1 MYKKPER
8 IYSAPSIRSYQ
19 ANFSLFVKT
28 KPEISVPRG
37 NGVSFH
43 VEYPLDRIGRT
54 NSMKS
59 IRHLK
64 LCVLLLLLIIFIGV
78 TGYMTIE
85 HWGFL
90 DALYMT
96 VTTFTTVGYSE
107 VHKVSDS
114 GRMFTIFFIIIGVM
128 YFLYIAG
135 VIVQFMVEGQIRTI
149 LGRRSLDKKIDRL
162 KNHYIVCGYG
172 RIGKTLCTMLKR
184 KAVDLVVIEKN
195 QDLIPVMVEDKT
207 IYISGD
213 AGDETNLIKAGIRH
227 AKGLIAVLATDTD
240 NVFLVLTARQL
251 NPDLYIMAN
260 ASHNESKPKL
270 LAAGANRVE
279 LPYDMGA
286 VSMAQR
292 IIRPTVTNF
301 LNLAL
306 AQKRK
311 DIQMEEIPVSPS
323 SELVNVMLK
332 DSGIRQQFNLI
343 IIAIKKSDDSMLFN
357 PSFEAVIESGDTV
370 IAVGQEENL
379 KKLEK
384 ILNPTDR

>member
-1 MYKKPER
+1 
-8 IYSAPSIRSYQ
+8 
-19 ANFSLFVKT
+19 
-28 KPEISVPRG
+28 
-37 NGVSFH
+37 
-43 VEYPLDRIGRT
+43 
-54 NSMKS
+54 MKS

-64 LCVLLLLLIIFIGV
+64 LCILLLILLILLGV
-78 TGYMTIE
+78 SGYMTIE
-85 HWGFL
+85 EWDFL

-96 VTTFTTVGYSE
+96 VTTLTTVGYGE
-107 VHKVSDS
+107 VHEVSNL
-114 GRMFTIFFIIIGVM
+114 GRIFTIVFIIIGVV

-135 VIVQFMVEGQIRTI
+135 AVVQFMVEGQIRTI

-172 RIGKTLCTMLKR
+172 RIGKTLCTMLQR
-184 KAVDLVVIEKN
+184 KAVDLVVIEKDI
-195 QDLIPVMVEDKT
+195 DLIPVMVENK
-207 IYISGD
+207 IFYISGD
-213 AGDETNLIKAGIRH
+213 AGDETNLIRAGIRR

-260 ASHNESKPKL
+260 ASRNESKPKL

-301 LNLAL
+301 LDLAF

-323 SELVNVMLK
+323 SKLANVMLR

-343 IIAIKKSDDSMLFN
+343 IIAVKKSDDSMLFN

-379 KKLEK
+379 KELEK
-384 ILNPTDR
+384 ILNPI

>member
-1 MYKKPER
+1 MSIER
-8 IYSAPSIRSYQ
+8 W
-19 ANFSLFVKT
+19 
-28 KPEISVPRG
+28 
-37 NGVSFH
+37 
-43 VEYPLDRIGRT
+43 D
-54 NSMKS
+54 
-59 IRHLK
+59 
-64 LCVLLLLLIIFIGV
+64 
-78 TGYMTIE
+78 
-85 HWGFL
+85 FL
-90 DALYMT
+90 DALYMA
-96 VTTFTTVGYSE
+96 VTTLTTVGYNE
-107 VHKVSDS
+107 VHELTNP
-114 GRMFTIFFIIIGVM
+114 GRIFTIFFIIIGVV

-135 VIVQFMVEGQIRTI
+135 AVVQFMVEGQIRTI

-162 KNHYIVCGYG
+162 KNHYVVCGYG

-184 KAVDLVVIEKN
+184 KAVDLVVIEKDK
-195 QDLIPVMVEDKT
+195 DLIPVMVENKVF
-207 IYISGD
+207 YISGD

-251 NPDLYIMAN
+251 NPDIFIMAN

-270 LAAGANRVE
+270 IAAGANRVE

-301 LNLAL
+301 LNLAF

-323 SELVNVMLK
+323 SELVTVMLK
-332 DSGIRQQFNLI
+332 DSGIRQRFNLI

-370 IAVGQEENL
+370 IAVGEEENL

-384 ILNPTDR
+384 ILNPSAR

>member
-1 MYKKPER
+1 
-8 IYSAPSIRSYQ
+8 
-19 ANFSLFVKT
+19 
-28 KPEISVPRG
+28 
-37 NGVSFH
+37 
-43 VEYPLDRIGRT
+43 
-54 NSMKS
+54 MKS

-64 LCVLLLLLIIFIGV
+64 LCILLLILLILLGV
-78 TGYMTIE
+78 SGYMTIE
-85 HWGFL
+85 EWDFL

-96 VTTFTTVGYSE
+96 VTTLTTVGYGE
-107 VHKVSDS
+107 VHEVSNL
-114 GRMFTIFFIIIGVM
+114 GRIFTIVFIIIGVV

-135 VIVQFMVEGQIRTI
+135 AVVQFMVEGQIRTI

-184 KAVDLVVIEKN
+184 KAVDLVVIEKDI
-195 QDLIPVMVEDKT
+195 DLIPVMVENK
-207 IYISGD
+207 IFYISGD
-213 AGDETNLIKAGIRH
+213 AGDETNLIRAGIRR

-260 ASHNESKPKL
+260 ASRNESKPKL

-301 LNLAL
+301 LDLAF

-323 SELVNVMLK
+323 SKLANVMLK

-343 IIAIKKSDDSMLFN
+343 IIAVKKSDDSMLFN

-379 KKLEK
+379 KELEK
-384 ILNPTDR
+384 ILNPI

>member
-1 MYKKPER
+1 
-8 IYSAPSIRSYQ
+8 
-19 ANFSLFVKT
+19 
-28 KPEISVPRG
+28 
-37 NGVSFH
+37 
-43 VEYPLDRIGRT
+43 
-54 NSMKS
+54 MKS
-59 IRHLK
+59 IRQLK
-64 LCVLLLLLIIFIGV
+64 LCVLLLLLIILIGV

-107 VHKVSDS
+107 VHKVSDL

-172 RIGKTLCTMLKR
+172 RIGKTLCTMLKK
-184 KAVDLVVIEKN
+184 KAVDLVVIEKD
-195 QDLIPVMVEDKT
+195 QDLIPVMVEDK
-207 IYISGD
+207 IFYISGD
-213 AGDETNLIKAGIRH
+213 AGDETNLIKAGIQH

-260 ASHNESKPKL
+260 ASRNESKPKL

-301 LNLAL
+301 LSLAL
-306 AQKRK
+306 AQRRK

-332 DSGIRQQFNLI
+332 DSGIRQRYNLI
-343 IIAIKKSDDSMLFN
+343 IIAVKKSDDSMLFN

-370 IAVGQEENL
+370 IAVGEEENL

-384 ILNPTDR
+384 ILNPTNR

>member
-1 MYKKPER
+1 M
-8 IYSAPSIRSYQ
+8 ILVI
-19 ANFSLFVKT
+19 LL
-28 KPEISVPRG
+28 
-37 NGVSFH
+37 GVS
-43 VEYPLDRIGRT
+43 
-54 NSMKS
+54 
-59 IRHLK
+59 
-64 LCVLLLLLIIFIGV
+64 
-78 TGYMTIE
+78 GYMSIE
-85 HWGFL
+85 DWDFL
-90 DALYMT
+90 DALYMA
-96 VTTFTTVGYSE
+96 VTTLTTVGYSE
-107 VHKVSDS
+107 VHELSTL
-114 GRMFTIFFIIIGVM
+114 GRIFTIFFIIIGVV

-135 VIVQFMVEGQIRTI
+135 AVVQFMVEGQIRTI

-172 RIGKTLCTMLKR
+172 RIGKTLCTILKR
-184 KAVDLVVIEKN
+184 KAVDLVVIEKDK
-195 QDLIPVMVEDKT
+195 DLIPVMVENK
-207 IYISGD
+207 IFYISGD
-213 AGDETNLIKAGIRH
+213 AGDEANLIKAGIRH

-251 NPDLYIMAN
+251 NPDIYIMAN

-270 LAAGANRVE
+270 IAAGANRVE

-301 LNLAL
+301 LNLAF

-332 DSGIRQQFNLI
+332 DSGIRQRFNLI

-370 IAVGQEENL
+370 IAVGEEENL

-384 ILNPTDR
+384 ILNPFVR

>member
-1 MYKKPER
+1 
-8 IYSAPSIRSYQ
+8 
-19 ANFSLFVKT
+19 
-28 KPEISVPRG
+28 
-37 NGVSFH
+37 
-43 VEYPLDRIGRT
+43 
-54 NSMKS
+54 MKS

-64 LCVLLLLLIIFIGV
+64 FCILLLILVILLGV
-78 TGYMTIE
+78 SGYMSIE
-85 HWGFL
+85 HWDFL
-90 DALYMT
+90 DALYMA
-96 VTTFTTVGYSE
+96 VTTLTTVGYSE
-107 VHKVSDS
+107 VHELTNP
-114 GRMFTIFFIIIGVM
+114 GRIFTIFFIIIGVV

-135 VIVQFMVEGQIRTI
+135 AVVQFMVEGQIRTI

-195 QDLIPVMVEDKT
+195 KDLIPVMVENKVF
-207 IYISGD
+207 YISGD
-213 AGDETNLIKAGIRH
+213 AGDETNLIRAGIRH

-251 NPDLYIMAN
+251 NPDIYIMAN

-270 LAAGANRVE
+270 IAAGANRVE

-301 LNLAL
+301 LNLAF

-323 SELVNVMLK
+323 SELVSIMLK
-332 DSGIRQQFNLI
+332 DSGIRQRFNLI

-370 IAVGQEENL
+370 IAVGEEENL

-384 ILNPTDR
+384 ILNPFVR

>member
-1 MYKKPER
+1 
-8 IYSAPSIRSYQ
+8 
-19 ANFSLFVKT
+19 
-28 KPEISVPRG
+28 
-37 NGVSFH
+37 
-43 VEYPLDRIGRT
+43 
-54 NSMKS
+54 MKS

-64 LCVLLLLLIIFIGV
+64 YCILLLILVIFLGV
-78 TGYMTIE
+78 GGYMSIE
-85 HWGFL
+85 GWNFL
-90 DALYMT
+90 DALYMA
-96 VTTFTTVGYSE
+96 VTTLTTVGYSE
-107 VHKVSDS
+107 VHEVSDP
-114 GRMFTIFFIIIGVM
+114 GRIFTIFFIIIGVV
-128 YFLYIAG
+128 YFLYMAG
-135 VIVQFMVEGQIRTI
+135 AVVQFMVEGQIRTI

-172 RIGKTLCTMLKR
+172 RIGKTLCTMLKK
-184 KAVDLVVIEKN
+184 KAVDLVVIEKDK
-195 QDLIPVMVEDKT
+195 DLIPVMVENK
-207 IYISGD
+207 IFYISGD

-251 NPDLYIMAN
+251 NPDIYIMAN

-270 LAAGANRVE
+270 IAAGANRVE

-301 LNLAL
+301 LNLAF

-323 SELVNVMLK
+323 SGLVNVMLK
-332 DSGIRQQFNLI
+332 DSGIRQRFNLI

-370 IAVGQEENL
+370 IAVGEEENL
-379 KKLEK
+379 KNLEK
-384 ILNPTDR
+384 ILNPSVR

>member
-1 MYKKPER
+1 
-8 IYSAPSIRSYQ
+8 
-19 ANFSLFVKT
+19 
-28 KPEISVPRG
+28 
-37 NGVSFH
+37 
-43 VEYPLDRIGRT
+43 
-54 NSMKS
+54 
-59 IRHLK
+59 
-64 LCVLLLLLIIFIGV
+64 
-78 TGYMTIE
+78 MTIE
-85 HWGFL
+85 DWDFL

-96 VTTFTTVGYSE
+96 VTTLTTVGYGE
-107 VHKVSDS
+107 VHEVSNL
-114 GRMFTIFFIIIGVM
+114 GRIFTILFIIIGVV

-135 VIVQFMVEGQIRTI
+135 AVVQFMVEGQIRTI

-162 KNHYIVCGYG
+162 KNHYIICGYG

-184 KAVDLVVIEKN
+184 KAVDLVVIEK
-195 QDLIPVMVEDKT
+195 DKDIIPIMVENK
-207 IYISGD
+207 IFYISGD

-260 ASHNESKPKL
+260 ASRNESKPKL

-311 DIQMEEIPVSPS
+311 DIQMEEIPVGPS

-343 IIAIKKSDDSMLFN
+343 IIAVKKPDDSMLFN

-384 ILNPTDR
+384 ILNPTNR

>member
-1 MYKKPER
+1 
-8 IYSAPSIRSYQ
+8 
-19 ANFSLFVKT
+19 
-28 KPEISVPRG
+28 
-37 NGVSFH
+37 
-43 VEYPLDRIGRT
+43 
-54 NSMKS
+54 MKS

-64 LCVLLLLLIIFIGV
+64 LCVLLLILVIFLGV
-78 TGYMTIE
+78 SGYMTIE
-85 HWGFL
+85 DWDFL

-96 VTTFTTVGYSE
+96 VTTLTTVGYGE
-107 VHKVSDS
+107 VHEVSNL
-114 GRMFTIFFIIIGVM
+114 GRIFTILFIIIGVV

-135 VIVQFMVEGQIRTI
+135 AVVQFMVEGQIRTI

-172 RIGKTLCTMLKR
+172 RIGKTLCTILKR
-184 KAVDLVVIEKN
+184 KAVDLVVIEKD
-195 QDLIPVMVEDKT
+195 QDVIPDMVEDK
-207 IYISGD
+207 IFYISGD

-251 NPDLYIMAN
+251 NPDIYIMAN
-260 ASHNESKPKL
+260 ASRNESKPKL

-311 DIQMEEIPVSPS
+311 DIQMEEIPVSSS

-343 IIAIKKSDDSMLFN
+343 IIAVKKSDDSMLFN

-384 ILNPTDR
+384 ILNPTNR

>member
-1 MYKKPER
+1 
-8 IYSAPSIRSYQ
+8 
-19 ANFSLFVKT
+19 
-28 KPEISVPRG
+28 
-37 NGVSFH
+37 
-43 VEYPLDRIGRT
+43 
-54 NSMKS
+54 MKS

-64 LCVLLLLLIIFIGV
+64 LCVLLLILVILLGV
-78 TGYMTIE
+78 CGYMTIE
-85 HWGFL
+85 DWDFL

-96 VTTFTTVGYSE
+96 VTTLTTVGYGE
-107 VHKVSDS
+107 VHEVSNL
-114 GRMFTIFFIIIGVM
+114 GRIFTILFIIIGVV

-135 VIVQFMVEGQIRTI
+135 AVVQFTVEGQIRTI

-172 RIGKTLCTMLKR
+172 RIGKTLCTILKR
-184 KAVDLVVIEKN
+184 KAVDLVVIEKD
-195 QDLIPVMVEDKT
+195 QDVIPVMVEDK
-207 IYISGD
+207 IFYISGD
-213 AGDETNLIKAGIRH
+213 AGDEANLIKAGIQH

-251 NPDLYIMAN
+251 NPDIYIMAN
-260 ASHNESKPKL
+260 ASRNESKPKL

-301 LNLAL
+301 LNLAF

-311 DIQMEEIPVSPS
+311 DIQMEEIPVSSS

-343 IIAIKKSDDSMLFN
+343 IIAVKKSDDSMLFN

-379 KKLEK
+379 KELEK
-384 ILNPTDR
+384 ILNPTNR

>member
-1 MYKKPER
+1 
-8 IYSAPSIRSYQ
+8 
-19 ANFSLFVKT
+19 
-28 KPEISVPRG
+28 
-37 NGVSFH
+37 
-43 VEYPLDRIGRT
+43 
-54 NSMKS
+54 MKS

-64 LCVLLLLLIIFIGV
+64 FCVLLLILVILLGV
-78 TGYMTIE
+78 SGYMTIE
-85 HWGFL
+85 DWDFL

-96 VTTFTTVGYSE
+96 VTTLTTVGYGE
-107 VHKVSDS
+107 VHEVSNL
-114 GRMFTIFFIIIGVM
+114 GRIFTILFIIIGVV

-135 VIVQFMVEGQIRTI
+135 AVVQFMVEGQIRTL

-172 RIGKTLCTMLKR
+172 RIGKRLCTILKR
-184 KAVDLVVIEKN
+184 KAVDLVVIEKD
-195 QDLIPVMVEDKT
+195 QDLIPVMVEDK
-207 IYISGD
+207 IFYISGD
-213 AGDETNLIKAGIRH
+213 AGDESNLIKAGIQH

-301 LNLAL
+301 LNLAF

-323 SELVNVMLK
+323 SELVKVMLK

-343 IIAIKKSDDSMLFN
+343 IIAVKKSDDSMLFN

-384 ILNPTDR
+384 ILNPTIR

>member
-1 MYKKPER
+1 
-8 IYSAPSIRSYQ
+8 
-19 ANFSLFVKT
+19 
-28 KPEISVPRG
+28 
-37 NGVSFH
+37 
-43 VEYPLDRIGRT
+43 
-54 NSMKS
+54 MKS

-64 LCVLLLLLIIFIGV
+64 LCVLLLILVILLGV
-78 TGYMTIE
+78 CGYMTIE
-85 HWGFL
+85 DWDFL

-96 VTTFTTVGYSE
+96 VTTLTTVGYGE
-107 VHKVSDS
+107 VHEVSNL
-114 GRMFTIFFIIIGVM
+114 GRIFTILFIIIGVV

-135 VIVQFMVEGQIRTI
+135 AVVQFTVEGQIRTI

-172 RIGKTLCTMLKR
+172 RIGKTLCTILKR
-184 KAVDLVVIEKN
+184 KAVDLVVIEKD
-195 QDLIPVMVEDKT
+195 QDVIPVMVEDK
-207 IYISGD
+207 IFYISGD

-251 NPDLYIMAN
+251 NPDIYIMAN
-260 ASHNESKPKL
+260 ASRNESKPKL

-301 LNLAL
+301 LNLAF

-311 DIQMEEIPVSPS
+311 DIQMEEIPVSSS

-343 IIAIKKSDDSMLFN
+343 IIAVKKSDDSMLFN

-384 ILNPTDR
+384 ILNPTNR

>member
-1 MYKKPER
+1 
-8 IYSAPSIRSYQ
+8 
-19 ANFSLFVKT
+19 
-28 KPEISVPRG
+28 
-37 NGVSFH
+37 
-43 VEYPLDRIGRT
+43 
-54 NSMKS
+54 MKS

-64 LCVLLLLLIIFIGV
+64 YCILLLILVIFLGV
-78 TGYMTIE
+78 GGYMSIE
-85 HWGFL
+85 GWNFL
-90 DALYMT
+90 DALYMA
-96 VTTFTTVGYSE
+96 VTTLTTVGYSE
-107 VHKVSDS
+107 VHEVSDS
-114 GRMFTIFFIIIGVM
+114 GRIFTIFFIIIGVV
-128 YFLYIAG
+128 YFLYMAG
-135 VIVQFMVEGQIRTI
+135 AVVQFMVEGQIRTI

-172 RIGKTLCTMLKR
+172 RIGKTLCTMLKK
-184 KAVDLVVIEKN
+184 KAVDLVVIEKDK
-195 QDLIPVMVEDKT
+195 DLIPVMVENK
-207 IYISGD
+207 IFYISGD

-251 NPDLYIMAN
+251 NPDIYIMAN

-270 LAAGANRVE
+270 IAAGANRVE

-301 LNLAL
+301 LNLAF

-323 SELVNVMLK
+323 SGLVNVMLK
-332 DSGIRQQFNLI
+332 DSGIRQRFNLI

-370 IAVGQEENL
+370 IAVGEEENL
-379 KKLEK
+379 KNLEK
-384 ILNPTDR
+384 ILNPSVR

>member
-1 MYKKPER
+1 
-8 IYSAPSIRSYQ
+8 
-19 ANFSLFVKT
+19 
-28 KPEISVPRG
+28 
-37 NGVSFH
+37 
-43 VEYPLDRIGRT
+43 
-54 NSMKS
+54 MKS

-64 LCVLLLLLIIFIGV
+64 LCILLLILIIMLGV

-85 HWGFL
+85 NWDFL

-96 VTTFTTVGYSE
+96 VITLTTVGYGE
-107 VHKVSDS
+107 VHEMNSS
-114 GRMFTIFFIIIGVM
+114 GRVFTILFIAIGVV

-135 VIVQFMVEGQIRTI
+135 AVVQFMIEGQIKT
-149 LGRRSLDKKIDRL
+149 LMGRRSLDKKINRL
-162 KNHYIVCGYG
+162 RNHYIVCGYG
-172 RIGKTLCTMLKR
+172 RIGRILCRMLSR
-184 KAVDLVVIEKN
+184 KPVDLVVIEKN
-195 QDLIPVMVEDKT
+195 PELVPLLDTDK
-207 IYISGD
+207 ILYVPGD
-213 AGDETNLIKAGIRH
+213 AEDETNLLKAGIKR

-260 ASHNESKPKL
+260 ASHNDSKPKL

-301 LNLAL
+301 LDFAFT
-306 AQKRK
+306 QERK

-323 SELVNVMLK
+323 SNLTHVMLK

-343 IIAIKKSDDSMLFN
+343 IIAVKKSDGTMRFN
-357 PSFEAVIESGDTV
+357 PSFETVIEGGDTV
-370 IAVGQEENL
+370 IAVGQERNL
-379 KKLEK
+379 HELEK
-384 ILNPTDR
+384 ILNP

>member
-1 MYKKPER
+1 
-8 IYSAPSIRSYQ
+8 
-19 ANFSLFVKT
+19 
-28 KPEISVPRG
+28 
-37 NGVSFH
+37 
-43 VEYPLDRIGRT
+43 
-54 NSMKS
+54 MKS

-64 LCVLLLLLIIFIGV
+64 LCILLLILVILLGV
-78 TGYMTIE
+78 CGYMTIE
-85 HWGFL
+85 DWDFL

-96 VTTFTTVGYSE
+96 VTTLTTVGYGE
-107 VHKVSDS
+107 VHEVSNL
-114 GRMFTIFFIIIGVM
+114 GRIFTILFIIIGVV

-135 VIVQFMVEGQIRTI
+135 AVVQFTVEGQIRTI

-172 RIGKTLCTMLKR
+172 RIGKTLCTILKR
-184 KAVDLVVIEKN
+184 KAVDLVVIEK
-195 QDLIPVMVEDKT
+195 DKDIIPIMVENK
-207 IYISGD
+207 IFYISGD

-251 NPDLYIMAN
+251 NPDIYIMAN
-260 ASHNESKPKL
+260 ASRNESKPKL

-301 LNLAL
+301 LNLAF

-311 DIQMEEIPVSPS
+311 DIQMEEIPVSSS

-343 IIAIKKSDDSMLFN
+343 IIAVKKSDDSMLFN

-379 KKLEK
+379 KELEK
-384 ILNPTDR
+384 ILNPTSR

>member
-1 MYKKPER
+1 
-8 IYSAPSIRSYQ
+8 
-19 ANFSLFVKT
+19 
-28 KPEISVPRG
+28 
-37 NGVSFH
+37 
-43 VEYPLDRIGRT
+43 
-54 NSMKS
+54 MKS
-59 IRHLK
+59 IRQLK
-64 LCVLLLLLIIFIGV
+64 LCVLLLLLIILIGV

-107 VHKVSDS
+107 VHEVSDL

-184 KAVDLVVIEKN
+184 KAVDLVVIEKD
-195 QDLIPVMVEDKT
+195 QDLIPVMVEDK
-207 IYISGD
+207 IFYISGD
-213 AGDETNLIKAGIRH
+213 AGDESNLITAGIQH

-260 ASHNESKPKL
+260 ASRNESKPKL

-301 LNLAL
+301 LDLAF

-311 DIQMEEIPVSPS
+311 DIQMEEIPVSLS
-323 SELVNVMLK
+323 SKLVNVMLK

>member
-1 MYKKPER
+1 
-8 IYSAPSIRSYQ
+8 
-19 ANFSLFVKT
+19 
-28 KPEISVPRG
+28 
-37 NGVSFH
+37 
-43 VEYPLDRIGRT
+43 
-54 NSMKS
+54 MKS

-64 LCVLLLLLIIFIGV
+64 LCILLLILVILLGV
-78 TGYMTIE
+78 SGYMTIE
-85 HWGFL
+85 KWDFL
-90 DALYMT
+90 DALYMS
-96 VTTFTTVGYSE
+96 VTTLTTVGYGE
-107 VHKVSDS
+107 VHELSNL
-114 GRMFTIFFIIIGVM
+114 GRLFTISFIIIGVV

-135 VIVQFMVEGQIRTI
+135 AVVQFMVEGQIRTI

-184 KAVDLVVIEKN
+184 KAVDLVVIEKS

-213 AGDETNLIKAGIRH
+213 AGDETNLIKAGIQH

-260 ASHNESKPKL
+260 ASRNESKPKL

-301 LNLAL
+301 LDLAF

-323 SELVNVMLK
+323 SKLVNVMLK

-343 IIAIKKSDDSMLFN
+343 IIAVKKSDDSMLFN

-384 ILNPTDR
+384 ILNPTNR

>member
-1 MYKKPER
+1 
-8 IYSAPSIRSYQ
+8 
-19 ANFSLFVKT
+19 
-28 KPEISVPRG
+28 
-37 NGVSFH
+37 
-43 VEYPLDRIGRT
+43 
-54 NSMKS
+54 MKS

-64 LCVLLLLLIIFIGV
+64 FCILLMILVILLGV
-78 TGYMTIE
+78 SGYMSIE
-85 HWGFL
+85 DWDFL
-90 DALYMT
+90 DALYMA
-96 VTTFTTVGYSE
+96 VTTLTTVGYSE
-107 VHKVSDS
+107 VHELSTL
-114 GRMFTIFFIIIGVM
+114 GRIFTIFFIIIGVV

-135 VIVQFMVEGQIRTI
+135 AVVQFMVEGQIRTI

-184 KAVDLVVIEKN
+184 KAVDLVVIEKDK
-195 QDLIPVMVEDKT
+195 DLIPVMVENK
-207 IYISGD
+207 IFYISGD
-213 AGDETNLIKAGIRH
+213 AGDEANLIKAGIRH

-251 NPDLYIMAN
+251 NPDIYIMAN

-270 LAAGANRVE
+270 IAAGANRVE

-301 LNLAL
+301 LNLAF

-332 DSGIRQQFNLI
+332 DSGIRQRFNLI

-370 IAVGQEENL
+370 IAVGEEENL

-384 ILNPTDR
+384 ILNPFVR

>member
-1 MYKKPER
+1 
-8 IYSAPSIRSYQ
+8 
-19 ANFSLFVKT
+19 
-28 KPEISVPRG
+28 
-37 NGVSFH
+37 
-43 VEYPLDRIGRT
+43 
-54 NSMKS
+54 MKS

-64 LCVLLLLLIIFIGV
+64 LCVLLLILVILLGV
-78 TGYMTIE
+78 CGYMTIE
-85 HWGFL
+85 DWDFL

-96 VTTFTTVGYSE
+96 VTTLTTVGYGE
-107 VHKVSDS
+107 VHEVSNL
-114 GRMFTIFFIIIGVM
+114 GRIFTILFIIIGVV

-135 VIVQFMVEGQIRTI
+135 AVVQFTVEGQIRTI

-172 RIGKTLCTMLKR
+172 RIGKTLCTILKR
-184 KAVDLVVIEKN
+184 KAVDLVVIEK
-195 QDLIPVMVEDKT
+195 DKDIIPIMVENK
-207 IYISGD
+207 IFYISGD

-260 ASHNESKPKL
+260 ASRNESKPKL

-343 IIAIKKSDDSMLFN
+343 IIAVKKSDDSMLFN

-384 ILNPTDR
+384 ILNPTNR

>member
-1 MYKKPER
+1 
-8 IYSAPSIRSYQ
+8 
-19 ANFSLFVKT
+19 
-28 KPEISVPRG
+28 
-37 NGVSFH
+37 
-43 VEYPLDRIGRT
+43 
-54 NSMKS
+54 MKS
-59 IRHLK
+59 VRHLK
-64 LCVLLLLLIIFIGV
+64 FCILLMILVILLGV
-78 TGYMTIE
+78 SGYMSIE
-85 HWGFL
+85 DWDFL
-90 DALYMT
+90 DALYMA
-96 VTTFTTVGYSE
+96 VTTLTTVGYSE
-107 VHKVSDS
+107 VHELSTL
-114 GRMFTIFFIIIGVM
+114 GRIFTIFFIIIGVV

-135 VIVQFMVEGQIRTI
+135 AVVQFMVEGQIRTI

-184 KAVDLVVIEKN
+184 KAVDLVVIEKDK
-195 QDLIPVMVEDKT
+195 DLIPVMVENKVF
-207 IYISGD
+207 YISGD
-213 AGDETNLIKAGIRH
+213 AGDETNLIKAGIQH
-227 AKGLIAVLATDTD
+227 AKGLIAVLASDTD

-251 NPDLYIMAN
+251 NPDIYIMAN

-270 LAAGANRVE
+270 IAAGANRVE

-301 LNLAL
+301 LNLAF

-332 DSGIRQQFNLI
+332 DSGIRQRFNLI

-370 IAVGQEENL
+370 IAVGEEENL

-384 ILNPTDR
+384 ILNPFVR

>member
-1 MYKKPER
+1 
-8 IYSAPSIRSYQ
+8 
-19 ANFSLFVKT
+19 
-28 KPEISVPRG
+28 
-37 NGVSFH
+37 
-43 VEYPLDRIGRT
+43 
-54 NSMKS
+54 MKS

-64 LCVLLLLLIIFIGV
+64 LCILLLILVILLGV
-78 TGYMTIE
+78 SGYMTIE
-85 HWGFL
+85 KWDFL
-90 DALYMT
+90 DALYMS
-96 VTTFTTVGYSE
+96 VTTLTTVGYGE
-107 VHKVSDS
+107 VHELSNL
-114 GRMFTIFFIIIGVM
+114 GRLFTISFIIIGVV

-135 VIVQFMVEGQIRTI
+135 AVVQFVVEGQIRTI

-184 KAVDLVVIEKN
+184 KAVDLVVIEKD
-195 QDLIPVMVEDKT
+195 QDLIPVMVEDK
-207 IYISGD
+207 IFYISGD
-213 AGDETNLIKAGIRH
+213 AGDESNLIKAGIQH

-260 ASHNESKPKL
+260 ASRNESKPKL

-301 LNLAL
+301 LELAF

-311 DIQMEEIPVSPS
+311 DIQMEEIPVSLS
-323 SELVNVMLK
+323 SKLVNVMLK

>member
-1 MYKKPER
+1 
-8 IYSAPSIRSYQ
+8 
-19 ANFSLFVKT
+19 
-28 KPEISVPRG
+28 
-37 NGVSFH
+37 
-43 VEYPLDRIGRT
+43 
-54 NSMKS
+54 MKS

-64 LCVLLLLLIIFIGV
+64 LCVLLLILVILLGV
-78 TGYMTIE
+78 CGYMTIE
-85 HWGFL
+85 DWDFL

-96 VTTFTTVGYSE
+96 VTTLTTVGYGE
-107 VHKVSDS
+107 VHEVSNL
-114 GRMFTIFFIIIGVM
+114 GRIFTILFIIIGVV

-135 VIVQFMVEGQIRTI
+135 AVVQFTVEGQIRTI

-172 RIGKTLCTMLKR
+172 RIGKTLCTILKR
-184 KAVDLVVIEKN
+184 KAVDLVVIEK
-195 QDLIPVMVEDKT
+195 DKDIIPIMVENK
-207 IYISGD
+207 IFYISGD
-213 AGDETNLIKAGIRH
+213 AGDEANLIKAGIQH

-260 ASHNESKPKL
+260 ASRNESKPKL

-343 IIAIKKSDDSMLFN
+343 IIAVKKPDDSMLFN

-384 ILNPTDR
+384 ILNPTNR